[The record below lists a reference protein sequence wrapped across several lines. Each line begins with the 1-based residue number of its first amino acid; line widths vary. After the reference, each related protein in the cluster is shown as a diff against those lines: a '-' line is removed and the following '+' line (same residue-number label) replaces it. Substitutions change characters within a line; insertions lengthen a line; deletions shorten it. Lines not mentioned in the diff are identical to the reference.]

1 MRTKRQAVAILLTL
15 LALFL
20 FGTVVVL
27 STISF
32 YLHIDPAAFIT
43 PDELEASSSNS
54 TGYNPEHI
62 PRIIHQTWKTET
74 LPERWINVSQTC
86 KDLMPN

>member
-1 MRTKRQAVAILLTL
+1 MALKRRTLTILLTL

-20 FGTVVVL
+20 LGTVAVL

-32 YLHIDPAAFIT
+32 YLRIDLPAYIT
-43 PDELEASSSNS
+43 EPELEAVARNS
-54 TGYNPEHI
+54 TDRKPERI

-74 LPERWINVSQTC
+74 LPERWRGVSQTC
-86 KDLMPN
+86 RDLMPD